1 MSKEAALI
9 LGALAALI
17 NGIVTV
23 AGLGSFDDGFQW
35 EDLIP
40 ILAPVAA
47 ALGIREAV
55 FSKAFIER
63 FAPEAITRADQE
75 RDRKRGEP
83 EAYRRGD
90 RS

>member
-9 LGALAALI
+9 LGGVAALV

-23 AGLGSFDDGFQW
+23 AGLGGFDDGLQW

-47 ALGIREAV
+47 ALGIRQEV
-55 FSKAFIER
+55 FSKATVK
-63 FAPEAITRADQE
+63 AMRAGPA
-75 RDRKRGEP
+75 RK
-83 EAYRRGD
+83 
-90 RS
+90 